1 VGTKQDVNPHAL
13 EVCEKGVRMSKIK
26 SKESQCRRC
35 GNPLPQ
41 RAREHRD
48 PYCSTV
54 CCKAA
59 YHVVD
64 KVPRLSALRGTALLR
79 ETRAA

>member
-1 VGTKQDVNPHAL
+1 MTT
-13 EVCEKGVRMSKIK
+13 IK
-26 SKESQCRRC
+26 SERSQCRRC

-41 RAREHRD
+41 RAREDRD

-54 CCKAA
+54 CCKAT

-64 KVPRLSALRGTALLR
+64 KVPKPFSLRGAASLR

>member
-1 VGTKQDVNPHAL
+1 MA
-13 EVCEKGVRMSKIK
+13 KIK
-26 SKESQCRRC
+26 SQRSQCRRC

-64 KVPRLSALRGTALLR
+64 KVPRLSGLRGTALLR